1 MLRER
6 KNKFMEENKISE
18 LFASTLDSVKN
29 VVDSNTVMG
38 TPITTASGTTI
49 IPVSKVSVGFV
60 GGGTDF
66 GSKKDDKKNFGGGG
80 GTGVSASPIGFIV
93 VSAEG
98 DVNFIS
104 IENPTGADGVS
115 LGEIADKAKG
125 IIGKIKELI
134 DKKKAEKAEKAAEA
148 EKAHETEETAVE
160 DAE

>member
-80 GTGVSASPIGFIV
+80 GTGVSASPIGFVV

-148 EKAHETEETAVE
+148 EEAHETEETAVE

>member
-1 MLRER
+1 
-6 KNKFMEENKISE
+6 MEENKISE
-18 LFASTLDSVKN
+18 LFASTLDSVKD

-38 TPITTASGTTI
+38 APITTASGTTI

-80 GTGVSASPIGFIV
+80 GTGVSASPIGFV
-93 VSAEG
+93 VVNADG

-104 IENPTGADGVS
+104 IENPMGVDGAS
-115 LGEIADKAKG
+115 IGEIAEKAKG
-125 IIGKIKELI
+125 IISRIKELI
-134 DKKKAEKAEKAAEA
+134 DKKKAEKAAKAAEE
-148 EKAHETEETAVE
+148 EKSCETEETAVE

>member
-1 MLRER
+1 
-6 KNKFMEENKISE
+6 MEENKISD

-38 TPITTASGTTI
+38 APITTASGTTI

-80 GTGVSASPIGFIV
+80 GTGVSASPIGFV
-93 VSAEG
+93 VVNADG

-104 IENPTGADGVS
+104 VENPMGVDGAS
-115 LGEIADKAKG
+115 IGEIAERAKG
-125 IIGKIKELI
+125 LIGRIKELI
-134 DKKKAEKAEKAAEA
+134 DKKKAEKAEKAAKAA
-148 EKAHETEETAVE
+148 EEKESCETEETAVE